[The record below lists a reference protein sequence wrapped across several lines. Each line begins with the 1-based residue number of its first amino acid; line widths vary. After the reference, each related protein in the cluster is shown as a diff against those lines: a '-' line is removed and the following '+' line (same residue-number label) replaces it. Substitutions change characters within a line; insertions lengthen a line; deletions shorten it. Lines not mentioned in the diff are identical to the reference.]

1 MGCRLSQN
9 SVEKEFTQVVD
20 IYQHRGWTFTKSQ
33 PCSHTGGGH
42 LLNLN
47 HTHTGG
53 GHVAMSMVEI

>member
-1 MGCRLSQN
+1 MGINTGDRHLA
-9 SVEKEFTQVVD
+9 
-20 IYQHRGWTFTKSQ
+20 TKSQ

-53 GHVAMSMVEI
+53 GHLLNLNHAHSYMGGEH